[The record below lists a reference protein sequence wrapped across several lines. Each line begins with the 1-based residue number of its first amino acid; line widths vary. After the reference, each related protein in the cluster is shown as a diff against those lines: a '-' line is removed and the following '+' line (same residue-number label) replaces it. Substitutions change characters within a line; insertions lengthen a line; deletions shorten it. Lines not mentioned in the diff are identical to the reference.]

1 MKNFRFYLVCMLL
14 GFSGA
19 AVCQNPS
26 RAYKDY
32 LLQEQLFDSAVALMR
47 AEQNKQAIKL
57 FKRAGQNMN
66 TSATSLAYSGF
77 CYVGLSKNK
86 KGLKKIKESFEHG
99 FKLKYIDEDD
109 SLLSPLMP
117 KIKAMY
123 PQARQKYVA
132 SLDTLLRAEI
142 AAMIKADQQIR
153 LLLSNPKYQKKAQI
167 DSIYKE
173 MGLIDDRN
181 IKRLH
186 EICLKHGWPSAKLVG
201 TAVSFDDDANFKPSL
216 LVLHSNEA
224 DNIYFLNLMLK
235 KALKDEEYWTDV
247 VSVMSNMLFRFY
259 DQKIIKLRNTYIT
272 KDGRLDMDKSFFQL
286 KCLSKLIKNNQ
297 RYKATF
303 CVVKYED
310 DKETFNTKVLLQEVI
325 DFLLADGVPKENITF
340 TEEVKEVKP
349 DNFERYRIAFSRS
362 RL

>member
-1 MKNFRFYLVCMLL
+1 MKKLRFYLACIFL
-14 GFSGA
+14 GISGTA
-19 AVCQNPS
+19 ICQNPS
-26 RAYKDY
+26 KAYKDY
-32 LLQEQLFDSAVALMR
+32 LLQEQLFDSAVVLMN
-47 AEQNKQAIKL
+47 AGQNKQAIKL
-57 FKRAGQNMN
+57 FKIAGQNMN
-66 TSATSLAYSGF
+66 TRATSLAYSGF
-77 CYVGLSKNK
+77 CYVALAKNK
-86 KGLKKIKESFEHG
+86 KGLKRINEAFEHG

-123 PQARQKYVA
+123 PEARKKYIA
-132 SLDTLLRAEI
+132 SIDTLLRAEI
-142 AAMIKADQQIR
+142 ASMIKEDQQIR
-153 LLLSNPKYQKKAQI
+153 LLLSNPKYQKRQQI

-173 MGLIDDRN
+173 MGVIDDRN

-201 TAVSFDDDANFKPSL
+201 TDVSFDDDANFNPSL
-216 LVLHSNEA
+216 LVLHSNES

-235 KALKDEEYWTDV
+235 KALKDEEYWTDL

-259 DQKIIKLRNTYIT
+259 DQKIVKLRYTYIT
-272 KDGRLDMDKSFFQL
+272 NEGKLDLGKSFFQL

-297 RYKATF
+297 HYKLTF
-303 CVVKYED
+303 CVVKFED
-310 DKETFNTKVLLQEVI
+310 DKETFNTKALLQEVV
-325 DFLLADGVPKENITF
+325 DFLVTDGVPKENITF
-340 TEEVKEVKP
+340 REEVKEVKP